1 MLLLAFANL
10 LILSKPNP
18 YYEVE
23 RVTGV
28 RTLRRYGI
36 IDDTEHSSGPLA
48 VPSAVVAMHDTR
60 ARKAEVERTEVERI
74 DIKEDTYG
82 SKTYISME
90 AELELTRHKA
100 GHKGAGAEEELEE
113 SSGDGDEEL
122 PDRTDAEADA
132 EADDDELPD

>member
-48 VPSAVVAMHDTR
+48 VPSAVAVMHDTR
-60 ARKAEVERTEVERI
+60 ARKAEVERTEVERTG
-74 DIKEDTYG
+74 IKEDTYDI
-82 SKTYISME
+82 KTYTSME

-100 GHKGAGAEEELEE
+100 IHKGAKAEEELEE

-122 PDRTDAEADA
+122 LDRTDAEANH
-132 EADDDELPD
+132 DELPD